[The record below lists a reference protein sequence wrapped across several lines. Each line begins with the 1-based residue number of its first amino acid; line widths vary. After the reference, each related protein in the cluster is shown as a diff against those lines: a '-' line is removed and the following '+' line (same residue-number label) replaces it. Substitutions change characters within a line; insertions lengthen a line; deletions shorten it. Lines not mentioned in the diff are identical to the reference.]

1 METYTKWIMGHR
13 RNLATV
19 TIPAIIFRY
28 VYRGGRG
35 ERGSETGELRLW
47 PTIQGIVQAKLTSL
61 RVYCWLL

>member
-35 ERGSETGELRLW
+35 GGEAVKRANYDYGPRSKGSSRLN
-47 PTIQGIVQAKLTSL
+47 L
-61 RVYCWLL
+61 RV